1 MDTVTHALFGA
12 LASRAVA
19 TRSPP
24 GSKFHKTYMPATMT
38 AIAAIFPDI
47 DYIMFRVNPLTF
59 LAEWHRS
66 YTHSLVLLPLW
77 TIVLTGI
84 FILVLP
90 GLRKQWLVTS
100 GFIALGLVSH
110 ILLDL
115 LTEYGTK
122 IFYPVA
128 NHAIN
133 LGTTFVIDP
142 ILSLLVIAGLVISCY
157 RTPRLTALSCLFIVG
172 IYILLQW
179 HLKTQA
185 RETGASAPSHTG
197 AIDVDTIALPQPFSP
212 FHWRIIIRENDG
224 YSSALIDLLGVSE
237 KLARWKSILPSID
250 LVSAY
255 RDVAH
260 AKWEKYTLFGEQ
272 PGQQLLAREVWEQ
285 EGMAKFRKFAVFPVL
300 YRIDQDTHAT
310 TCVWFSDLRYHIS
323 IMTPSFR
330 YGMCRGGDNP
340 EWQRYRL
347 RYFSINDRQHF

>member
-1 MDTVTHALFGA
+1 VDTVTHALFGA

-19 TRSPP
+19 TKAQSKN
-24 GSKFHKTYMPATMT
+24 KFHNPYMPAT
-38 AIAAIFPDI
+38 IAAVAGAFPDI
-47 DYIMFRVNPLTF
+47 DYVMFWVNPLTF

-77 TIVLTGI
+77 TILLTGI

-90 GLRKQWLVTS
+90 AMRKQWLITT
-100 GFIALGLVSH
+100 GFAALGLASH

-115 LTEYGTK
+115 LTVYGTK
-122 IFYPVA
+122 IFYPVS
-128 NHAIN
+128 NHAFS

-142 ILSLLVIAGLVISCY
+142 ILSFLVITGLIVSCY
-157 RTPRLTALSCLFIVG
+157 RPPRFAGVSCIFVLGVYVLI
-172 IYILLQW
+172 QW

-185 RETGASAPSHTG
+185 CETGTSEISQASATY
-197 AIDVDTIALPQPFSP
+197 IDTVALPQPFSP

-237 KLARWKSILPSID
+237 KLARWEGILPFID

-255 RDVAH
+255 RDVAN
-260 AKWEKYTLFGEQ
+260 AKWEKYTLFGDQ
-272 PGQQLLAREVWEQ
+272 PGQQLLARAVWEQ
-285 EGMAKFRKFAVFPVL
+285 KVMGEFRKFARFPVL
-300 YRIDQDTHAT
+300 YRIDQGDHAT

-323 IMTPSFR
+323 TVQPPFR
-330 YGMCRGGDNP
+330 YGMCRGWDSP
-340 EWQRYRL
+340 EWERYRL

>member
-1 MDTVTHALFGA
+1 MDPATHALFGA
-12 LASRAVA
+12 LASQAVA

-24 GSKFHKTYMPATMT
+24 GNRVHNAWMPATIT
-38 AIAAIFPDI
+38 AIAAMFPDI
-47 DYIMFRVNPLTF
+47 DYVMFRVNPLTF

-66 YTHSLVLLPLW
+66 YTHSLVLMPLW

-90 GLRKQWLVTS
+90 GLRKQWLMTA
-100 GFIALGLVSH
+100 GFTTLGLASH

-115 LTEYGTK
+115 LTVYGTK
-122 IFYPVA
+122 IFYPVS
-128 NHAIN
+128 NHAFS

-142 ILSLLVIAGLVISCY
+142 ILSFLVIAGLIISCY
-157 RTPRLTALSCLFIVG
+157 RTPRIAAVSCIFVLSAYVLF
-172 IYILLQW
+172 QW

-185 RETGASAPSHTG
+185 RESGASAISHAGPTD
-197 AIDVDTIALPQPFSP
+197 INTVALPQPFSP

-237 KLARWKSILPSID
+237 KLARWKNSLPFID
-250 LVSAY
+250 LASAY
-255 RDVAH
+255 RDVAN
-260 AKWEKYTLFGEQ
+260 AEWEKYTLFGAQ

-285 EGMAKFRKFAVFPVL
+285 KSMAEFRKFALFPVL
-300 YRIDQDTHAT
+300 YRIDQDDQAT

-330 YGMCRGGDNP
+330 YGMCRGRDSP

-347 RYFSINDRQHF
+347 RYFTLNDRQHF